1 MDKAIKGLQH
11 LIGKEVE
18 IVTIH
23 EWFGKEKYNCKF
35 DFILDDRRIGFK
47 VQNSEIYVLKSD
59 LEVLKEINGAYYIKD
74 FLMEIIIK
82 SQ

>member
-11 LIGKEVE
+11 LVGKEVE
-18 IVTIH
+18 IITTH

-47 VQNSEIYVLKSD
+47 VQNSEIYVLRSD
-59 LEVLKEINGAYYIKD
+59 LETLEKVDVGYRIKD
-74 FLMEIIIK
+74 FLMEIVIEPK
-82 SQ
+82 

>member
-1 MDKAIKGLQH
+1 MDKTIKGLQH

-35 DFILDDRRIGFK
+35 DLILDDRRIGFK
-47 VQNSEIYVLKSD
+47 VQNSEIYVLRSD
-59 LEVLKEINGAYYIKD
+59 LEALEAVNGVCRIKD